1 VRRGL
6 SRLSLFLAGA
16 LLVAGP
22 SSFAAATITIV
33 NLDSPGEGFND
44 PTPAAPVGGNPG
56 TTLGQQRLNA
66 FQFAADVWGGLID
79 SDVPIRIEASFDP
92 LACAPTS
99 GVLGAAGATAVGA
112 NSPGTDFPNTWYHIA
127 LANKL
132 AGFDIDATGND
143 IGATFNSTI
152 GQPGCLAG
160 LSFYLGFDNN
170 HGANI
175 DLVTVLLH
183 EFGHGLGFANFVNT
197 TSGANLLNQTDIYSQ
212 FTYDETLGVTWSSFA
227 PGSSGNA
234 SRASSALR
242 CGQLSWSGTN
252 VASAVPAS
260 LLPGTPEVVVTSPS
274 LVLAAGAATYGPA
287 LTAPGVTGTV
297 QLVNDG
303 TGTTSDGCEALVGFT
318 PGRIALVDRGNCGFN
333 VKTANAQAAGAVG
346 VIVADNVAGCPPPS
360 IGGTDPSIT
369 IPTVRISQA
378 DGTTLKGSPGAV
390 ATLHANNAQR
400 QGASAGGRALLYA
413 TNPVQTGSSVSHFE
427 AAAFPNLL
435 MEPAINGDL
444 NPLLNNVDLTFET
457 FQDIGWFKADVSVA
471 QNDSADPVVAGTN
484 YSYTV
489 GVTNGGSGTNRLVS
503 VQEALPAGA
512 SFISA
517 TGTGWS
523 CGHSAGVVTC
533 TRTPQAG
540 PDLPTG
546 AAPLITITVQAP
558 AAPGLVTS
566 TASVAVPAPL
576 SDPVP
581 ANNSDPETTQIV
593 PNGGGASIGTRTK
606 TVSGTFGRG
615 TTATYTV
622 VIGNSGPGAQNDN
635 PGDELTDVLPAGV
648 TLVSAN
654 ATTGTTLATV
664 ATNTVTW
671 NGAIASAGSVIITIQ
686 ATVDAADATGG
697 TLSNQGTI
705 LFDADG
711 NGTNESTVLTDD
723 PGVGGANDPTS
734 FQVAPSPGFYFTLA
748 PCRLVDTRNATGV
761 YGGPALAAGA
771 DRSFP
776 LFGRCGL
783 PSSAKAVSVNVTVV
797 SPSVVGN
804 LRLYPAGTPLPTV
817 STVNYSGGQT
827 RGNNAIV
834 PLSALGELAVRCSQ
848 ASGTAHFILDVNGY
862 FE

>member
-1 VRRGL
+1 MRTL
-6 SRLSLFLAGA
+6 SRLPLLLTGVLLGA
-16 LLVAGP
+16 A
-22 SSFAAATITIV
+22 SSAFASATITIV

-44 PTPAAPVGGNPG
+44 PTPATPVGGNPG

-92 LACAPTS
+92 LACTPTS
-99 GVLGAAGATAVGA
+99 GVLGAAGAKTVGA

-132 AGFDIDATGND
+132 AGFDIDAVGND

-183 EFGHGLGFANFVNT
+183 EFAHGLGFANFVNP
-197 TSGANLLNQTDIYSQ
+197 TSGANLLNETDIFSQ
-212 FTYDETLGVTWSSFA
+212 FTYDETLGATWASFD
-227 PGSSGNA
+227 PGSAGNA
-234 SRASSALR
+234 SRSASSLR

-252 VASAVPAS
+252 VTSAVPS
-260 LLPGTPEVVVTSPS
+260 TLSPGTPEVVVTSPS
-274 LVLAAGAATYGPA
+274 LVFAAGRATYGPA
-287 LTAPGVTGTV
+287 LTGPGVTGTV
-297 QLVNDG
+297 QLVNDA
-303 TGTTSDGCEALVGFT
+303 TGTTTDGCETLVGFT

-333 VKTANAQAAGAVG
+333 VKTANAQAAGAIG
-346 VIVADNVAGCPPPS
+346 VIVADNVAGCPPPG

-378 DGTTLKGSPGAV
+378 DGTTLKSNPGAV
-390 ATLHANNAQR
+390 ATIHANLALR
-400 QGASAGGRALLYA
+400 QGASAMNRALLYA
-413 TNPVQTGSSVSHFE
+413 TNPVQPGSSVSHFE

-435 MEPAINGDL
+435 MEPAINADL
-444 NPLLNNVDLTFET
+444 NPLVNDVDLTFET
-457 FQDIGWFKADVSVA
+457 FQDIGWFKADLAVA

-489 GVTNGGSGTNRLVS
+489 GVANGGSGTDYPVS
-503 VQEALPAGA
+503 VQEALPAGS

-523 CGHSAGVVTC
+523 CGYSAGVVTC

-558 AAPGLVTS
+558 ASPGLVTG
-566 TASVAVPAPL
+566 TATVVVPAPL
-576 SDPVP
+576 ADPVP
-581 ANNSDPETTQIV
+581 ANNSDAETTLIV
-593 PNGGGASIGTRTK
+593 PNGGGASIGTRAM
-606 TVSGTFGRG
+606 TVSGTFVRG
-615 TTATYTV
+615 STVTYTV
-622 VIGNSGPGAQNDN
+622 VVGNSGPGAQNDN
-635 PGDELTDVLPAGV
+635 PGDEFTDVLPAGV

-654 ATTGTTLATV
+654 ATSGTALATV

-671 NGAIASAGSVIITIQ
+671 NGSIPSTGSVTITIT
-686 ATVDAADATGG
+686 ATVDAADATGA
-697 TLSNQGTI
+697 TISNQGTI
-705 LFDADG
+705 SFDADG
-711 NGTNESTVLTDD
+711 NGTNESTLVTDD

-734 FQVAPSPGFYFTLA
+734 FQVAPSPGFYFTLP
-748 PCRLVDTRNATGV
+748 PCRVVDTRNATGV
-761 YGGPALAAGA
+761 YGGPALVAGA
-771 DRSFP
+771 DRTFP
-776 LFGRCGL
+776 LVGKCGL
-783 PSSAKAVSVNVTVV
+783 PSSAKAVSVNVTAV

-817 STVNYSGGQT
+817 STINYSGGQT

-834 PLSALGELAVRCSQ
+834 PLSALGHLAVRCSQ